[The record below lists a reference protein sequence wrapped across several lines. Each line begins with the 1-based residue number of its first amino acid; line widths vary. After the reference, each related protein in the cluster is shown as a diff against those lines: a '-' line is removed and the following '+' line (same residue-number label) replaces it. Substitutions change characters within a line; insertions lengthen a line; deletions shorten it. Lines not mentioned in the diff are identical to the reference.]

1 MAPGCSA
8 CRAPINDR
16 HVDDS
21 RDDLE
26 TVASVNYGHFTAIA
40 VYPEG
45 VRGLTPHL
53 ERLDRDAR
61 IVFGHGLDGDM
72 VRERVH
78 QAIQG
83 HELPVNV
90 RVTAFARN
98 ASSRNLVG
106 LEPPDIVIT
115 VRPMHHRPSTPP
127 RVRTSV
133 FSRYLPEV
141 KHVGTF
147 SLFHEIRQAQ
157 QAGYD
162 DVLFV
167 EADGRIS
174 EGSVWN
180 VGFYDGSKVI
190 WPDAPALPGVEMTLL
205 RAGLRTLGVADER
218 RAVFLSDIGSFR
230 SAFESN
236 AIAGPTLI
244 GAIDDVTYEP
254 DPELA
259 DLLEQARQAVPLE
272 PLLP

>member
-1 MAPGCSA
+1 M
-8 CRAPINDR
+8 
-16 HVDDS
+16 DDS

-26 TVASVNYGHFTAIA
+26 TVALVNYGHFTSLA
-40 VYPEG
+40 VHSEG
-45 VRGLTPHL
+45 VRGLTLHL

-72 VRERVH
+72 VRERIR
-78 QAIQG
+78 QAVQG

-90 RVTAFARN
+90 RVTAFTRN
-98 ASSRNLVG
+98 ASPRKVVG
-106 LEPPDIVIT
+106 LEPPEVLIT
-115 VRPMHHRPSTPP
+115 VRPMPHRASTPP

-147 SLFHEIRQAQ
+147 SLFHQIRQAQ

-167 EADGRIS
+167 DADGRIS

-180 VGFYDGSKVI
+180 VGFYDGSRVI

-205 RAGLRTLGVADER
+205 RAGLRALGVADER
-218 RAVFLSDIGSFR
+218 RTVFLSDIGSFR
-230 SAFESN
+230 SAFRSN

-254 DPELA
+254 DPELT
-259 DLLEQARQAVPLE
+259 DVLERARQAVPME
-272 PLLP
+272 PLVP